1 MKCTFFG
8 HRDAENSIAPV
19 LEEAI
24 EDLIINKNTDVFYVG
39 NQGGFD
45 SMVKRILIRMKN
57 KYPHIRFY
65 VVYAYYPTEKTKE
78 DDSVET
84 FFPEGLE
91 KVPPRFAI
99 DKRNRWMIKNADF
112 VITYVQY
119 TVGGAAKYK
128 AVAEKANKTVV
139 HLDAKSRLSEQ
150 TE

>member
-1 MKCTFFG
+1 
-8 HRDAENSIAPV
+8 
-19 LEEAI
+19 
-24 EDLIINKNTDVFYVG
+24 
-39 NQGGFD
+39 
-45 SMVKRILIRMKN
+45 MKN